1 MPVKFYSVEN
11 QLTELILQ
19 KIYKTGCIKL
29 LIFIFFSIVMPIRN
43 RELIQSKYL
52 MLPESNEDKN
62 IFVNKL

>member
-52 MLPESNEDKN
+52 MLPESTEDKN